1 MSVNGFPGNGRVTT
15 AIGSNPYGAAGTAY
29 GAQTAGTTAT
39 TAKSTNGSGTAATT
53 TSNADSVD
61 LSDAAKAYLASQT
74 TGAASLAATARE
86 WFDAQYKT
94 TGLASPM
101 LDGSVALD
109 MTSISRETLSA
120 VAANTGSQ
128 FSQDEILAAAAT
140 LQKRFDDAIAPH
152 VVVARHTGDYASL
165 YKAAAEYLDKAG
177 ADERGTPLW
186 TSTRQAVEEG
196 LTLARQSPMKA
207 PQTANGNDPVAAL
220 LQNTSQVAD
229 ASDGTTDAS
238 AAADAR
244 ARFDALANKAR
255 DAGTQLV
262 FDPSRRTGQLVDF
275 TSFSNQSL
283 AVVTLNVD
291 GQFSAEEQRAARSE
305 LSQRHRT
312 SLMAVFDG
320 SNGAADAGSQSL
332 ALIRHY
338 SGMGAAEK
346 AASGYNSDLQNRL
359 VHNYRLATMF
369 SGGSGSSAGTN
380 ATSLLSYM
388 S

>member
-1 MSVNGFPGNGRVTT
+1 MTT

-29 GAQTAGTTAT
+29 GTQTSATAAT
-39 TAKSTNGSGTAATT
+39 TAKSGSNADTTATT
-53 TSNADSVD
+53 SGSADSVD

-74 TGAASLAATARE
+74 NDAASLAATARQ
-86 WFDAQYKT
+86 WFDDQYQT
-94 TGLASPM
+94 TGLSSPM
-101 LDGSVALD
+101 LGGDVALD

-120 VAANTGSQ
+120 IAANTGNQ
-128 FSQDEILAAAAT
+128 FSQDEVVAAGAT
-140 LQKRFDDAIAPH
+140 LQKRFDDALAPH

-165 YKAAAEYLDKAG
+165 YKAAADYLDKAG
-177 ADERGTPLW
+177 ADERATPLW
-186 TSTRQAVEEG
+186 ISTRQAVDEG
-196 LTLARQSPMKA
+196 LSLARQSPMKA
-207 PQTANGNDPVAAL
+207 PQTTNGNDPVTAL
-220 LQNTSQVAD
+220 LQKTTQVAD
-229 ASDGTTDAS
+229 ASGATSDAQ

-262 FDPSRRTGQLVDF
+262 FDPSRKTGQLVDF
-275 TSFSNQSL
+275 SSFSNQSL
-283 AVVTLNVD
+283 AVVTLNTD

-312 SLMAVFDG
+312 SLMSVFDG
-320 SNGAADAGSQSL
+320 SNGAADAGAQSL

-338 SGMGAAEK
+338 NSMSAAEK

-359 VHNYRLATMF
+359 VQNYRLASMF
-369 SGGSGSSAGTN
+369 GSGSTN
-380 ATSLLSYM
+380 SSGSNAMSLLSYM